1 MPLQAVFCHD
11 VRQALR
17 NVCYC
22 DITFLARYGHFLKTT
37 DSVFHLNNANESLPL
52 NFRQYAVLLALPH
65 NIEIVM

>member
-22 DITFLARYGHFLKTT
+22 DITFLARFGHFLKTT
-37 DSVFHLNNANESLPL
+37 DSVSFE
-52 NFRQYAVLLALPH
+52 
-65 NIEIVM
+65 